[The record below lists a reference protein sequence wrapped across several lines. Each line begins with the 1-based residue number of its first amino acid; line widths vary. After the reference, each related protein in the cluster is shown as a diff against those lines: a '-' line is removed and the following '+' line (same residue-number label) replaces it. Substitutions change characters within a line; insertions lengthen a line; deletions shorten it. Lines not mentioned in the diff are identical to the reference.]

1 MLATLGI
8 YLGELKRIIENMKH
22 SSGGF
27 NRHFAPLQNT
37 MEKKEQQINLL
48 STQIEA
54 VYCDIKTVESILEKD
69 FKDWSQQEKRKY
81 GNEEDEARK
90 QLRRMEE
97 QLRSEKEHLRS
108 EKEQLRRKEE
118 QLRSEKE
125 QLRSEK
131 EQLLEQKTILM
142 KKEAEGMIM
151 KES

>member
-8 YLGELKRIIENMKH
+8 YLGELKRIIENLKH

-27 NRHFAPLQNT
+27 NQHFAPLQNS
-37 MEKKEQQINLL
+37 MEKIEQQINLL

-54 VYCDIKTVESILEKD
+54 MSSDIKTVESILEKD

-90 QLRRMEE
+90 QLR
-97 QLRSEKEHLRS
+97 S

-118 QLRSEKE
+118 QLRRKEE
-125 QLRSEK
+125 QLRRKEEQLRELLIEK
-131 EQLLEQKTILM
+131 ERQRTQGI
-142 KKEAEGMIM
+142 IM
-151 KES
+151 KEG

>member
-1 MLATLGI
+1 MLTSLGI
-8 YLGELKRIIENMKH
+8 YLGELKRIVENLKH

-27 NRHFAPLQNT
+27 NQHFAPLQNS
-37 MEKKEQQINLL
+37 MEKIEQQINLL

-54 VYCDIKTVESILEKD
+54 VSSDIKTVESILEKD

-90 QLRRMEE
+90 QLR
-97 QLRSEKEHLRS
+97 SEK
-108 EKEQLRRKEE
+108 KQLRRKE
-118 QLRSEKE
+118 E